1 MWWANL
7 GIRQKALLVFM
18 VAASVPL
25 MLINILWLR
34 TSQSQ
39 LKSAAAN
46 QQSLLVS
53 TSASRITDFIS
64 AELKSAVGHSQVQA
78 LIDMDIESSKVNL
91 LQYSNL
97 DEYS

>member
-18 VAASVPL
+18 VAASIPL
-25 MLINILWLR
+25 LLINVLWLR
-34 TSQSQ
+34 TSQDQ

-53 TSASRITDFIS
+53 SSASRIADF
-64 AELKSAVGHSQVQA
+64 VRT
-78 LIDMDIESSKVNL
+78 
-91 LQYSNL
+91 
-97 DEYS
+97 